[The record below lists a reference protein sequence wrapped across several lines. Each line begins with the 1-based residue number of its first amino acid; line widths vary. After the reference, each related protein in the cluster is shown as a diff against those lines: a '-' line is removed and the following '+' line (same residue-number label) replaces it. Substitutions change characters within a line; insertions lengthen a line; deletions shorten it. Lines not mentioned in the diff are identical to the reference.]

1 MWILYIVLFTLPIS
15 FGARRDFFERED
27 YDAFGERL
35 AIIEN
40 RAIFAEND
48 ARQFTIIENPFS
60 SNPLACNLDYMS
72 IDPERQ
78 ANISLGYVYNIV
90 MGSKQ
95 DKMESIVAMIG
106 ESKQKKFYL
115 IVMIMAYSSGCII
128 RLKHAIWVPV
138 SFYEYYP
145 PSALATDPRGTFICV
160 VQLDSTLCVDT
171 ISNTTTTFSND
182 QFWDEKQFFY
192 SKSLAITEKRRLLLT
207 AYRIID
213 EEKKFIP
220 SLYLADLSDPS
231 NPLLLGMKNLSSQYL
246 KQERDV
252 FTRSATLS
260 LFLHENS
267 NMVIVGVPHLDCI
280 LIFSMEQSSLSLV
293 KTHVS
298 PEKNVLFGKSVAIM
312 DSNIYAVLVYALATL
327 PWSLSQI
334 QVYSLNETVEMPKP
348 LFIFPNNQQEME
360 LADSQELPHR
370 IVSLVT
376 WYSNGI
382 GLVLDAAS
390 VLLIPA
396 SPPGYCSASIKKYE
410 DIEIYKPKLCI
421 PGTRQIS
428 SSFGPC
434 MICPPGYKN
443 NGSAGELCVKCKTND
458 TFWCFG
464 AAINEIDMKNMTS
477 YNQANPYPE
486 SPHTTEFEDILLQN
500 IFQFSTLNLHCLRIS
515 PMFWTSVGI
524 CCCILFCIIIK
535 IISCWS
541 KSRKRQ
547 QCVQKILSH
556 CDVIGDGKYWLGG
569 LISLLILILITFAC
583 KFSISFTYL
592 YPIEQTSLEQ
602 RRTVSCDNTLFN
614 AKLTSSLQLLS
625 TLKYE
630 EEKPIFT
637 LLNGQQLIL
646 TVQFISTGYTCKD
659 LELQT
664 IRAHGL
670 SIKSE
675 TFNCSKSNEVLTI
688 IKLLP
693 QHVLNMQIIL
703 KGPHFIGGLRFC
715 FSAASV
721 TNSDAHSKAQAI
733 DTCQLFF
740 MPNQT
745 LTRNPTVN
753 VKMTKAINRTAGF
766 TLPNETR
773 YTGLWL
779 PRFTADTLTDELLF
793 SLGSEYLRYALK
805 TTILVIS
812 ITESEFYMKNTQEPI
827 ARQYE
832 ILFSTILFASKIA
845 LVLNE

>member
-1 MWILYIVLFTLPIS
+1 
-15 FGARRDFFERED
+15 
-27 YDAFGERL
+27 
-35 AIIEN
+35 
-40 RAIFAEND
+40 
-48 ARQFTIIENPFS
+48 
-60 SNPLACNLDYMS
+60 
-72 IDPERQ
+72 
-78 ANISLGYVYNIV
+78 

-95 DKMESIVAMIG
+95 DEMEPVVAMIG
-106 ESKQKKFYL
+106 ETKQKEFYL
-115 IVMIMAYSSGCII
+115 IVMIMAYSPGCTN
-128 RLKHAIWVPV
+128 RLKRTIWVPV
-138 SFYEYYP
+138 SFYELFP
-145 PSALATDPRGTFICV
+145 PSALAVDPRGTFICV
-160 VQLDSTLCVDT
+160 VQLDSTLCIDI
-171 ISNTTTTFSND
+171 ISNTTTTSSNY
-182 QFWDEKQFFY
+182 QFWDKKQFFH
-192 SKSLAITEKRRLLLT
+192 SRALAISEKRRLLLT

-213 EEKKFIP
+213 EEKKLIP
-220 SLYLADLSDPS
+220 YLYLADFSDPS

-252 FTRSATLS
+252 FTRYATLS
-260 LFLHENS
+260 LFLHETS
-267 NMVIVGVPHLDCI
+267 NMIIVGVPHLDCI
-280 LIFSMEQSSLSLV
+280 FIFSMEQNSLSLV

-312 DSNIYAVLVYALATL
+312 DSNIYAVLAYSLATL

-360 LADSQELPHR
+360 STDSQELPHR
-370 IVSLVT
+370 IVSLMA
-376 WYSNGI
+376 WHSNGI
-382 GLVLDAAS
+382 GLVLDAGN

-410 DIEIYKPKLCI
+410 DIDIYKPKSCI

-477 YNQANPYPE
+477 YDQANPYPE
-486 SPHTTEFEDILLQN
+486 SPHATEFEDILLQN
-500 IFQFSTLNLHCLRIS
+500 IFQLPILNLHCLRIS
-515 PMFWTSVGI
+515 PIFWTFVGI
-524 CCCILFCIIIK
+524 CCCILICIIIK
-535 IISCWS
+535 ILSCWS

-547 QCVQKILSH
+547 QCIQKILSH
-556 CDVIGDGKYWLGG
+556 CDVIGEGTYWLGG
-569 LISLLILILITFAC
+569 LISLLVLILIIFAC

-592 YPIEQTSLEQ
+592 YPIEQISSGQ

-637 LLNGQQLIL
+637 LLNGQRLLL
-646 TVQFISTGYTCKD
+646 TVQVISTGYTCKD
-659 LELQT
+659 LELHT
-664 IRAHGL
+664 IRVRGL
-670 SIKSE
+670 SIQSE
-675 TFNCSKSNEVLTI
+675 NFTCSKHNEVLTV

-693 QHVLNMQIIL
+693 QHVLNMQLNL
-703 KGPHFIGGLRFC
+703 KGPHFIGGLRLC
-715 FSAASV
+715 FTAASV
-721 TNSDAHSKAQAI
+721 TNSDAHSRVQAI

-740 MPNQT
+740 MSNQT

-753 VKMTKAINRTAGF
+753 VKMTKVINRTAGF
-766 TLPNETR
+766 TLPNETT

-793 SLGSEYLRYALK
+793 SLGSEYLRYVPK
-805 TTILVIS
+805 ITTLDIS

-832 ILFSTILFASKIA
+832 ILFSTILFASKIV